1 MKWSWRI
8 GKIAGIDVFVH
19 ATFLILLAW
28 IGLGE
33 FFRSGDLAK
42 VGASVAFMLTVFFIV
57 VLHELGHALT
67 ARRYGIKTKDIVLLP
82 IGGVARLE
90 KMPENPRHEIAVGL
104 AGPAVNVVL
113 AAGLGVVVAAVSG
126 PEALF
131 RVDMVADG
139 FLPRLVWVNV
149 FLAVFNLIPAFP
161 MDGGRVLRAMLA
173 LRMNRVRATQ
183 IAAHLGQAL
192 ALLMGLVGLFFNPVL
207 VFIALFIWMGAA
219 EESAMTQMSSALHGI
234 PVEHA
239 MVTEFHVLHP
249 DDGLDIPTARIL
261 AGFQADFPVLDGR
274 RVVGILTRE
283 DLLKALANRGVE
295 ARVADAMQT
304 EFRVAHP
311 GEALEGALARLQ
323 DCRCRSMPV
332 VLGERL
338 VGMVTL
344 DNVSELLMVQT
355 ALDARR
361 KGGRDAVSAVSA
373 GPLERPLP

>member
-8 GKIAGIDVFVH
+8 GKIAGIDVYVH

-33 FFRSGDLAK
+33 FFRSGDLGA
-42 VGASVAFMLTVFFIV
+42 VAASVGFMLTVFFIV

-113 AAGLGVVVAAVSG
+113 ALGIAGVVTLLSG
-126 PEALF
+126 VDTLF
-131 RVDMVADG
+131 RVDVLEKG

-149 FLAVFNLIPAFP
+149 FLAVFNMIPAFP
-161 MDGGRVLRAMLA
+161 MDGGRVLRALLA
-173 LRMNRVRATQ
+173 LRMDRVRATQ
-183 IAAHLGQAL
+183 VAAHLGQAL
-192 ALLMGLVGLFFNPVL
+192 ALLMGLLGLFFNPVL

-219 EESAMTQMSSALHGI
+219 EENSMTQMSSALHGI

-239 MVTEFHVLHP
+239 MVTEFHVLRP
-249 DDGLDIPTARIL
+249 DEALDIPTARIL
-261 AGFQADFPVLDGR
+261 AGFQADFPVVDGV
-274 RVVGILTRE
+274 RVVGVLTRE
-283 DLLKALANRGVE
+283 DLLKALADRGIE
-295 ARVADAMQT
+295 SRVSEAMQT
-304 EFRVAHP
+304 EFQIAHP
-311 GEALEGALARLQ
+311 GESLEGALARLQ
-323 DCRCRSMPV
+323 DCKCRSMPV
-332 VLGERL
+332 LMGERL

-355 ALDARR
+355 ALRGR
-361 KGGRDAVSAVSA
+361 QRGGAQA
-373 GPLERPLP
+373 

>member
-8 GKIAGIDVFVH
+8 GKIAGIDVYVH

-33 FFRSGDLAK
+33 FFRSGDLGK
-42 VGASVAFMLTVFFIV
+42 VAVSVGFMLTVFFIV

-67 ARRYGIKTKDIVLLP
+67 ARRFGIKTKDIVLLP

-90 KMPENPRHEIAVGL
+90 KMPENPRHEILVGL

-113 AAGLGVVVAAVSG
+113 ALALGAIVSALSGLDTI
-126 PEALF
+126 F
-131 RVDMVADG
+131 RVDVLGDT

-173 LRMNRVRATQ
+173 LRMDRVRATQ
-183 IAAHLGQAL
+183 IAAHLGQGL
-192 ALLMGLVGLFFNPVL
+192 ALLMGLLGLFFNPVL

-239 MVTEFHVLHP
+239 MVTEFHVLRS

-261 AGFQADFPVLDGR
+261 AGFQADFPVVDGQ
-274 RVVGILTRE
+274 RVVGVLTRE
-283 DLLKALANRGVE
+283 DLFKALADRGAE
-295 ARVADAMQT
+295 GRVADAMQT
-304 EFRVAHP
+304 QFQVAHP
-311 GEALEGALARLQ
+311 GESLEGALARLQ
-323 DCRCRSMPV
+323 DCACRSMPV
-332 VLGERL
+332 LVGDRL
-338 VGMVTL
+338 VGMVTM

-355 ALDARR
+355 ALRDRR
-361 KGGRDAVSAVSA
+361 RGRRPASPYASTRGA
-373 GPLERPLP
+373 ERPGA